1 MTSTPAT
8 LASFPTT
15 GYNEYV
21 ANAGASSVSVY
32 MIDPF
37 APGRVLCGCDDVG
50 GGGTSIST
58 PALAAAAAA
67 DVDDD
72 DDEVHRRFGTTR
84 AGFAVR
90 TRERMMLLR
99 LRLATKEPP
108 AVIADVN
115 ARLDRNMAVKP

>member
-1 MTSTPAT
+1 
-8 LASFPTT
+8 
-15 GYNEYV
+15 
-21 ANAGASSVSVY
+21 

-58 PALAAAAAA
+58 PALAAAAA
-67 DVDDD
+67 DD

-99 LRLATKEPP
+99 LRLVTKEPP

-115 ARLDRNMAVKP
+115 ARLDRNMVVKP